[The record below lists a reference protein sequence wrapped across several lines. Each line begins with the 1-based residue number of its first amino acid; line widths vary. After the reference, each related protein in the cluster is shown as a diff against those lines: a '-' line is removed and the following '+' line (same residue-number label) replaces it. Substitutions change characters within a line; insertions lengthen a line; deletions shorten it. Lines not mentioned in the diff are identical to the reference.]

1 MILRVFINLCTK
13 SIAIC
18 RTFNIIKNIAIA
30 TYYYVSITLHEK
42 SKQIIYTSLKRK
54 NKLFLSNINYN
65 NQLYPKSFMVYSNFW
80 NFLIIIFMK
89 WEWVRTKKK
98 FPIILTQ
105 ELEKWMESFY
115 DVKQRIIIL
124 FLINNIFFILIYF
137 LMMAFSC
144 RRCIC
149 LDICVNDYCKA

>member
-18 RTFNIIKNIAIA
+18 RTFNIAIA

-54 NKLFLSNINYN
+54 NKLFLSNINSN

-80 NFLIIIFMK
+80 DFLIIIFMK

-124 FLINNIFFILIYF
+124 FLINNVFLILIYF

>member
-1 MILRVFINLCTK
+1 MFSLICVLNL
-13 SIAIC
+13 
-18 RTFNIIKNIAIA
+18 AIA

>member
-1 MILRVFINLCTK
+1 MGRKHLKIKTSFDIKCKTFFVFAK
-13 SIAIC
+13 YDIAC
-18 RTFNIIKNIAIA
+18 
-30 TYYYVSITLHEK
+30 YYYVSITLHEK